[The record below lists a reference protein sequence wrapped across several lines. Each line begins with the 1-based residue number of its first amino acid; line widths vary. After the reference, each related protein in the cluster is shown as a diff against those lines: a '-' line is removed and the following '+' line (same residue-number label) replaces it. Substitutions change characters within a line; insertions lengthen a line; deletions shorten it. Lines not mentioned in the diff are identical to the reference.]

1 MPTVFRPHAKN
12 KLITDDAEDLRASK
26 APEKISHYD
35 WLGKEN
41 PRTKPGPGWAGL
53 ALSMRS

>member
-1 MPTVFRPHAKN
+1 MFRPHAKN